1 LSGTPFRA
9 TTARIFGNTK
19 LVSQLIVG
27 LYPALWYFVEP
38 PLSLSYPTA
47 GSMIADSLSQPRAAL
62 QMRRLTAWYQ

>member
-1 LSGTPFRA
+1 
-9 TTARIFGNTK
+9 
-19 LVSQLIVG
+19 